1 MPSMIDF
8 DTSPLTALEIRVL
21 GVLVEKQF
29 VTPDAYPLTVNA
41 ITAGCNQKT
50 SRHPVMD
57 VTERDVTATM
67 DGLKARSMVIETY
80 GASGRVL
87 RYAHNIG
94 KVLGIGPPM
103 QALLASLML
112 RGPLTP
118 GELRSACDRLYKFA
132 DISSVEAYL
141 EDMIPRAVV
150 PLVVKLPRQ
159 YGAREQ
165 RWAHLVGG
173 PVAIDEEAAPV
184 ASDGGSR
191 SDLRA
196 EVAAL
201 RDEVAE
207 LRERLARLEVALGGD
222 GSG

>member
-1 MPSMIDF
+1 MIDF
-8 DTSPLTALEIRVL
+8 VTAPLTPLEIRVL

-29 VTPDAYPLTVNA
+29 VTPDAYPLTVNS

-173 PVAIDEEAAPV
+173 PVEIDEEAAP
-184 ASDGGSR
+184 APSEGGGSR
-191 SDLRA
+191 SDLRS

-201 RDEVAE
+201 RDEVAD
-207 LRERLARLEVALGGD
+207 LRDRLARLEAALGGD
-222 GSG
+222 GGS

>member
-1 MPSMIDF
+1 MMDF
-8 DTSPLTALEIRVL
+8 QATPLTPLETRVL

-41 ITAGCNQKT
+41 LTAGCNQKT
-50 SRHPVMD
+50 SRHPVME
-57 VTERDVTATM
+57 VTEREVAETLDL
-67 DGLKARSMVIETY
+67 LKHHTFVIETY

-87 RYAHNIG
+87 RYAHNVG

-103 QALLASLML
+103 QAILASLML

-118 GELRSACDRLYKFA
+118 GELRMACDRLYKFA

-159 YGAREQ
+159 AGAREQ
-165 RWAHLVGG
+165 RWAQILSG
-173 PVAIDEEAAPV
+173 PVTVEDAAPV
-184 ASDGGSR
+184 GERSGSAV
-191 SDLRA
+191 SGLAAQVADLHGDVDELKA
-196 EVAAL
+196 EVASL
-201 RDEVAE
+201 R
-207 LRERLARLEVALGGD
+207 ARLERLEQSLGG
-222 GSG
+222 